1 MSGGK
6 NEMTSIAVCDDDPI
20 FLEKTLK
27 PYLGKAVKEANICA
41 DIELFTDSRKL
52 LKCFEEHNPFDIVI
66 LDIDMPEL
74 DGKELARKLR
84 IMDSCFYL
92 IFVTSYSEEA
102 ENASRY
108 ETNSFI
114 SKTRDETLFISE
126 FKRVFEKYKKY
137 HPQYTVEEVVTS
149 TGIKLFKIPIENIL
163 YFELKSKIIY
173 LHICTSDQVF
183 CLNETVFEK
192 VIEKYSKQGFRRS
205 YRSHLVNICKI
216 KDVMQSHIIL
226 DNDEKLPLSR
236 RNYKSIMSAVSMLAA
251 FRK

>member
-1 MSGGK
+1 
-6 NEMTSIAVCDDDPI
+6 MTSIAVCDDDPV

-27 PYLGKAVKEANICA
+27 AYLEKAVKEANICA
-41 DIELFTDSRKL
+41 EVTFFTESFKL
-52 LKCFEEHNPFDIVI
+52 LKSFEEHNPFDIVI
-66 LDIDMPEL
+66 LDIDMPGL

-108 ETNSFI
+108 EINSFI
-114 SKTRDETLFISE
+114 SKTHDETLFISE

-137 HPQYTVEEVVTS
+137 HPQYVTEEIVTS
-149 TGIKLFKIPIENIL
+149 TGVKLFKIPIENIL

-173 LHICTSDQVF
+173 LHICTSEQIF

-192 VIEKYSKQGFRRS
+192 VIDKYTRQGFCRC

-236 RNYKSIMSAVSMLAA
+236 RNYKSVISSVSMLAA
-251 FRK
+251 FGK